1 MEMDLFEKALV
12 FAMEKHHGA
21 KRKASDIPFIL
32 HPMEVAVIAST
43 MSEDEVL
50 LAAALL
56 HDTVEDTDATLEEIR
71 ENFGDEVLAL
81 VASETE
87 DKRPGTPPSETWLI
101 RKQESLRELETAEDI
116 NVKKLWLADK
126 LANMRSFHA
135 QYAEKGRDMWNVFHQ
150 KDPKLQEWYYREIVR
165 LTEELKDYPAWQEY
179 SFLVNTI
186 FKGDNEQ

>member
-56 HDTVEDTDATLEEIR
+56 HDTVEDTDATLSSIASSR
-71 ENFGDEVLAL
+71 TSAMKFWPWSQVKPKTNGRAL
-81 VASETE
+81 
-87 DKRPGTPPSETWLI
+87 RL
-101 RKQESLRELETAEDI
+101 RK
-116 NVKKLWLADK
+116 
-126 LANMRSFHA
+126 H
-135 QYAEKGRDMWNVFHQ
+135 G
-150 KDPKLQEWYYREIVR
+150 
-165 LTEELKDYPAWQEY
+165 
-179 SFLVNTI
+179 
-186 FKGDNEQ
+186 